1 MPYFTLWMLDL
12 FNTIWESNSFDPNR
26 GRPFVFIAA
35 LSQSGPMVYDSN
47 RVAMIAGTSVS
58 ALLVVCIIIVV
69 ALLCYRRSLK
79 AKRAKREEPTV
90 VFTTADSSVV
100 ICLSVYDFQ

>member
-1 MPYFTLWMLDL
+1 MLD
-12 FNTIWESNSFDPNR
+12 TIRVSNNFDPHQAR
-26 GRPFVFIAA
+26 HFVFIAA

-100 ICLSVYDFQ
+100 ICLISIWP